1 MSNAI
6 GNYGNNID
14 GHNVHFKME
23 DVKKQEDS
31 SDSNGPISA
40 DEKKDL
46 KEVGRTSSTSK
57 GAGLGEEED
66 DDEEEITDSPY
77 SDSKEF
83 EPIQVVY
90 LSGNITK
97 SNPHLG
103 VTPKVTPPTNLT

>member
-1 MSNAI
+1 
-6 GNYGNNID
+6 
-14 GHNVHFKME
+14 ME

-31 SDSNGPISA
+31 SDSNGPTSA
-40 DEKKDL
+40 DEKKDS

-97 SNPHLG
+97 SNPRPHPPQLNVNITEAGLCAVISGSGGG
-103 VTPKVTPPTNLT
+103 V